1 MKEMTQITLPQKNDE
16 RSVEYAARR
25 FPANSDAEGYSDA
38 IGKMLFTQ
46 SRGELQKLCPYLH
59 VKLDI
64 GIEVFLQYSTASN
77 FGLCLENI
85 SLCEYRKLYH
95 QHYAAYQV
103 HTKCCDVPKV
113 LWITNAKVK
122 KVTRFLFRFE
132 MYATNSRP
140 VCNNNLSEQQQVKLQ
155 KIKELTRILKDTD
168 KNLTVCEEILATYIR
183 KRLRDKRQEMQR
195 RSELEHKMTEILENL
210 KTRLLVE

>member
-1 MKEMTQITLPQKNDE
+1 
-16 RSVEYAARR
+16 
-25 FPANSDAEGYSDA
+25 
-38 IGKMLFTQ
+38 
-46 SRGELQKLCPYLH
+46 
-59 VKLDI
+59 
-64 GIEVFLQYSTASN
+64 
-77 FGLCLENI
+77 
-85 SLCEYRKLYH
+85 
-95 QHYAAYQV
+95 
-103 HTKCCDVPKV
+103 
-113 LWITNAKVK
+113 
-122 KVTRFLFRFE
+122 
-132 MYATNSRP
+132 MYATNPQR